1 MKATKNIDI
10 YLIGKR
16 PVKVIDV
23 VQYDTGIQLVFTVK
37 DFTIPSGANATLYV
51 QKSSGKFVYQKDN
64 ITVSGN
70 TITVDLENQALTE
83 HGRIPYQMT
92 ISSGSDTVTSFAGVM
107 LVERSLK
114 DAGAV
119 ESKTV
124 QKAFDKLTAEK
135 LEEFQTNAETVVN
148 AEIATI
154 PDDYTEL
161 SAKVNESANAIKGK
175 LLGAVVTADDVSP
188 LEHEMAV
195 EVHSK
200 NRWTTDLTYPTKN
213 IEYDA
218 LTQVYTFNGV
228 TNATLYTL
236 PKPIPKGT
244 TVTITA
250 YVLSG
255 KVTSLGDG
263 GLAFGGY
270 YKEGT
275 DASWQ
280 GYINIPKM
288 TNTDIA
294 GRVYSQTVETT
305 EEVTHFYA
313 FIYASSAEIH
323 EPLKVKFQYEIGD
336 TATEYT
342 PYVDPSTVTVTRCGK
357 NIYKVAAKTQTINGV
372 TFTVNDDGSVTA
384 NGTATKATFLGLGS
398 VNVKVDEKYHL
409 SGSPSGSGFDTYMLY
424 IHNNTTGAD
433 IYDLGEGK
441 VFTGKEGDMGLT
453 IVIYANTTVNNLVFH
468 PMVIC
473 GEASG
478 SFEPYNG
485 TEYIPTSDGVV
496 SGVTSLSP
504 NMTLLTDTEGVIVE
518 CEYNKD
524 TNKVIQK
531 LANALSITI

>member
-10 YLIGKR
+10 YAINKK

-23 VQYDTGIQLVFTVK
+23 VQYDTGIRLVFNVK
-37 DFTIPSGANATLYV
+37 DYTIPADSTATLYV
-51 QKSSGKFVYQKDN
+51 QKPSGKFVYQEEN
-64 ITVSGN
+64 ITVADN
-70 TITVDLENQALTE
+70 TIIVNLENQALTE
-83 HGRIPYQMT
+83 YGKVPYQVT
-92 ISSGSDTVTSFAGVM
+92 ISSESDTITTFTGLM
-107 LVERSLK
+107 IVERSLK

-135 LEEFQTNAETVVN
+135 LEELQTNAETVVN

-175 LLGAVVTADDVSP
+175 LLGAVVRSDDVSP
-188 LEHEMAV
+188 SEHEMVV

-218 LTQVYTFNGV
+218 STQVYTFNGV
-228 TNATLYTL
+228 TNAILYTL

-244 TVTITA
+244 IVTITA

-270 YKEGT
+270 YKGVT

-305 EEVTHFYA
+305 EDVTHFYA

-323 EPLKVKFQYEIGD
+323 EPLKVKFQYEIGE

-342 PYVDPSTVTVTRCGK
+342 PYVDPSTAKVTRCGK
-357 NIYKVAAKTQTINGV
+357 NLVDLGG
-372 TFTVNDDGSVTA
+372 FEFNDSHYTHIRYFGDSSSDA
-384 NGTATKATFLGLGS
+384 FYDFLKRNTGKS
-398 VNVKVDEKYHL
+398 IVM
-409 SGSPSGSGFDTYMLY
+409 SMT
-424 IHNNTTGAD
+424 TTGEKTGID
-433 IYDLGEGK
+433 IGSIRYY
-441 VFTGKEGDMGLT
+441 GDD
-453 IVIYANTTVNNLVFH
+453 NNL
-468 PMVIC
+468 IC
-473 GEASG
+473 AIVPGVAHTIKVLPDKYTCSYIYGGTEGATVKNIQVEFG
-478 SFEPYNG
+478 TVATGFEPYNG
-485 TEYIPTSDGVV
+485 TEYIPTSDGEVV
-496 SGVTSLSP
+496 GVTSLSP
-504 NMTLLTDTEGVIVE
+504 NMTILTDTEGVVVE

-531 LANALSITI
+531 IANALGITI